1 MYGASKNGRCFKH
14 LTPKLFFMRN
24 KTIARQIAILG
35 FFVVSLPGNSQE
47 LFAKYLS
54 KDHFTPRLEKLRH
67 EYGINKTIPPEIELE
82 CLTALSY
89 YPELKNIKIIFKFG
103 SPVSTMVSRPKLKSI
118 FRSGNKREYQVIV
131 RKSGASKNGLEWN
144 ELSFN
149 SLIGWIAHEL
159 GHIVHYSHKTSGG
172 ILFTGIKYGFPG
184 YRRRMERF
192 TDNLVIQHDLGYA
205 LFEGTD
211 YCINY
216 SNAKPHYKKY
226 MEKYYLSPTEI
237 KERISSKN
245 FYRVNYDATKVV
257 RIDTIAKS

>member
-1 MYGASKNGRCFKH
+1 
-14 LTPKLFFMRN
+14 
-24 KTIARQIAILG
+24 
-35 FFVVSLPGNSQE
+35 
-47 LFAKYLS
+47 
-54 KDHFTPRLEKLRH
+54 
-67 EYGINKTIPPEIELE
+67 LE

-89 YPELKNIKIIFKFG
+89 YPELKNSKIIFKFG

-118 FRSGNKREYQVIV
+118 FRSGNKREYEVIV

-245 FYRVNYDATKVV
+245 FYRVNYDATKIV
-257 RIDTIAKS
+257 RIDPIAKS

>member
-1 MYGASKNGRCFKH
+1 MFDC
-14 LTPKLFFMRN
+14 
-24 KTIARQIAILG
+24 
-35 FFVVSLPGNSQE
+35 
-47 LFAKYLS
+47 
-54 KDHFTPRLEKLRH
+54 
-67 EYGINKTIPPEIELE
+67 
-82 CLTALSY
+82 LSY
-89 YPELKNIKIIFKFG
+89 YPELKNIEIIFQFG
-103 SPVSTMVSRPKLKSI
+103 LPVSTMVSRPKLKSI
-118 FRSGNKREYQVIV
+118 FRSGNKREYEVIV
-131 RKSGASKNGLEWN
+131 RKPGTSKNGLEWN

-159 GHIVHYSHKTSGG
+159 GHIVHYGHKTSGG

-245 FYRVNYDATKVV
+245 FYRVNYDATKIV
-257 RIDTIAKS
+257 RIDPIAKS

>member
-1 MYGASKNGRCFKH
+1 
-14 LTPKLFFMRN
+14 MRN
-24 KTIARQIAILG
+24 KIISRYIAILG

-54 KDHFTPRLEKLRH
+54 KDHFAPRFEKLRD
-67 EYGINKTIPPEIELE
+67 EYGINKIIPTEIELE

-89 YPELKNIKIIFKFG
+89 YPELKNTKIVFKFG
-103 SPVSTMVSRPKLKSI
+103 SPLSTMVSRPNLKSI
-118 FRSGNKREYQVIV
+118 FRSGNKREYQIIV
-131 RKSGASKNGLEWN
+131 RKPGTSKKGLEWN

-257 RIDTIAKS
+257 RIDPIAKS

>member
-1 MYGASKNGRCFKH
+1 M
-14 LTPKLFFMRN
+14 
-24 KTIARQIAILG
+24 AILG

-47 LFAKYLS
+47 LFAQYLS
-54 KDHFTPRLEKLRH
+54 KDHFSPKFEKLRD

-89 YPELKNIKIIFKFG
+89 YPELKNTKIVFKFG
-103 SPVSTMVSRPKLKSI
+103 SPMSTMVSIPKLKSI
-118 FRSGNKREYQVIV
+118 FRSGNKREYQIIV
-131 RKSGASKNGLEWN
+131 RKPGTSNSGLEWS

-172 ILFTGIKYGFPG
+172 VLFTGIKYAFPG

-192 TDNLVIQHDLGYA
+192 TDNLVIQHDLGNA

-226 MEKYYLSPTEI
+226 LQKYYLSPIEI
-237 KERISSKN
+237 KEAISDKN
-245 FYRVNYDATKVV
+245 VYKIAYNKTKLIRQDDVSN
-257 RIDTIAKS
+257 KL

>member
-1 MYGASKNGRCFKH
+1 MYGASKNECYFKH

-24 KTIARQIAILG
+24 KIISRYIAILG
-35 FFVVSLPGNSQE
+35 FFVLSLPGNSQE
-47 LFAKYLS
+47 IFAQYLS
-54 KDHFTPRLEKLRH
+54 KDHFTPRFEKLRD
-67 EYGINKTIPPEIELE
+67 EYGINKAIPPEIELE

-89 YPELKNIKIIFKFG
+89 YPELKNTKIVFKFG
-103 SPVSTMVSRPKLKSI
+103 SPMSTMVSRPKLKSI
-118 FRSGNKREYQVIV
+118 FRSGNKREYKIII
-131 RKSGASKNGLEWN
+131 RKPGTSKSGLEWS

-172 ILFTGIKYGFPG
+172 VLFTGIKYAFPG

-205 LFEGTD
+205 LLDGTN
-211 YCINY
+211 YCVNY

-226 MEKYYLSPTEI
+226 MEKYYLSPAEI
-237 KERISSKN
+237 KERISSKT
-245 FYRVNYDATKVV
+245 FYRVNYGATKVV
-257 RIDTIAKS
+257 RIDPIAKS

>member
-1 MYGASKNGRCFKH
+1 MKWKFAVNVSFVI
-14 LTPKLFFMRN
+14 FFFLVS
-24 KTIARQIAILG
+24 IL
-35 FFVVSLPGNSQE
+35 SNSQE
-47 LFAKYLS
+47 IVDECLS
-54 KDHFTPRLEKLRH
+54 KDSSHFKLENLRKVF
-67 EYGINKTIPPEIELE
+67 GINKTIPGEIELE

-89 YPELKNIKIIFKFG
+89 YPELKNIKIIFQFG
-103 SPVSTMVSRPKLKSI
+103 SPISTMVSRPKLKSI
-118 FRSGNKREYQVIV
+118 FRSGNKRVYEVIV
-131 RKSGASKNGLEWN
+131 RKPGTSKNGLEWN

-159 GHIVHYSHKTSGG
+159 GHIVHYGHKTSGG

-245 FYRVNYDATKVV
+245 FYRVNYDATKIV
-257 RIDTIAKS
+257 RIDPIAKS

>member
-1 MYGASKNGRCFKH
+1 MIDEF
-14 LTPKLFFMRN
+14 
-24 KTIARQIAILG
+24 
-35 FFVVSLPGNSQE
+35 
-47 LFAKYLS
+47 LS
-54 KDHFTPRLEKLRH
+54 RDSFNCKVDNLKKDFGK
-67 EYGINKTIPPEIELE
+67 NKTIPGEIELE

-89 YPELKNIKIIFKFG
+89 YPELKNIEIIFQFG

-118 FRSGNKREYQVIV
+118 FRSGNKRVYEVIV
-131 RKSGASKNGLEWN
+131 RKPGTSKNGLEWN

-159 GHIVHYSHKTSGG
+159 GHIVHYGHKTSGG
-172 ILFTGIKYGFPG
+172 ILFTGVKYCFPG

-245 FYRVNYDATKVV
+245 FYRVNYDATKIV
-257 RIDTIAKS
+257 RIDPIAKS

>member
-1 MYGASKNGRCFKH
+1 MRKKFIINPGIA
-14 LTPKLFFMRN
+14 FFSFLIS
-24 KTIARQIAILG
+24 IAG
-35 FFVVSLPGNSQE
+35 HSQE
-47 LFAKYLS
+47 MFASYLL
-54 KDHFTPRLEKLRH
+54 KDSFDHKREDLKIEF
-67 EYGINKTIPPEIELE
+67 GINKAIPDEIELE

-89 YPELKNIKIIFKFG
+89 YPELKNIEIIFQFG

-118 FRSGNKREYQVIV
+118 FRSGNKRVYEVIV
-131 RKSGASKNGLEWN
+131 RKPGTSKNGLEWN

-159 GHIVHYSHKTSGG
+159 GHIVHYGHKTSGG

-226 MEKYYLSPTEI
+226 MQKYYLSPTEI
-237 KERISSKN
+237 KERISSKT
-245 FYRVNYDATKVV
+245 FYRVNYG
-257 RIDTIAKS
+257 